1 MVNKL
6 RKKLLA
12 SDLDGTFLNSKGEVS
27 TENRDAIG
35 RAIQNDLEV
44 VFVTGRP
51 PRWLRGVADNA
62 NHYNTIIGANGAF
75 IADLQKMEV
84 IQSNPLETDALN
96 IVVERIRSKYPNS
109 VFAIERAF
117 VGMPIAKS
125 VCPNYESMHVEKL
138 SDFEYAISPG
148 YEVVWRNVDYI
159 PVAPIETLMA
169 KPDITKV
176 LVKPGDPTGWT
187 SDSWL
192 AEINSIVNNELQT
205 THASEHVVL
214 AEISALGITKA
225 TALQQIAA
233 NKGLNATDIVAVGD
247 MPNDIPMLQWASESW
262 AVANAHEEV
271 LDITSNVLPH
281 TDEHAVAHL
290 IEDLINR

>member
-6 RKKLLA
+6 KKKLLA

-27 TENRDAIG
+27 IENRDAVA
-35 RAIQNDLEV
+35 RAIENNLEV
-44 VFVTGRP
+44 IFVTGRP

-62 NHYNTIIGANGAF
+62 DHYNTIIGANGAF
-75 IADLQKMEV
+75 IADMQKMEV
-84 IQSNPLETDALN
+84 TQSNPVNTETLN
-96 IVVERIRSKYPNS
+96 IVVSRIRSRYPKS

-148 YEVVWRNVDYI
+148 YEVVWRNVDHI

-192 AEINSIVNNELQT
+192 AEINSIVGNDLQT

-214 AEISALGITKA
+214 AELSASGITKA
-225 TALQQIAA
+225 TALAQIVEY
-233 NKGLNATDIVAVGD
+233 KGLSAKDVVAVGD
-247 MPNDIPMLQWASESW
+247 MPNDIPMLKWASESW

-271 LDITSNVLPH
+271 LEITSNLLPH
-281 TDEHAVAHL
+281 TDDHAVAHL
-290 IEDLINR
+290 VDELINR

>member
-148 YEVVWRNVDYI
+148 YEVVWWNVDYI

-225 TALQQIAA
+225 TALQQLAE
-233 NKGLNATDIVAVGD
+233 NKGLNATDIAAVGD